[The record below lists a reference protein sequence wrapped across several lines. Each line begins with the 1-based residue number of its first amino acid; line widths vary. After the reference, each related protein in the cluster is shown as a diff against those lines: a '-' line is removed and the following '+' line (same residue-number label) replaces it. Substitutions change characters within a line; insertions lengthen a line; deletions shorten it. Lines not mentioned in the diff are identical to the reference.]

1 MKLALLLCRA
11 LLCGS
16 LAAAAQMGGHR
27 RMLITEVGGGSD
39 LSRSVPCNQSVL
51 GSYLACWNASIKA
64 PGNVDYPWGAP
75 EISYPTDGTPWGA
88 HITGPYP
95 DGSSYL
101 VSWFSGD
108 ATTGAA
114 SGLNTSA
121 TNSSQAQV
129 TAWPLR
135 PAAAQG
141 AAARGRELK
150 TWQGRSLAYSR
161 VYTAAAAAN
170 YSYLSPAIYHVLLSG
185 LEPRTTYGVKLG
197 GLGRTTPDL
206 VFTTLADRTVPRQQ
220 RYPLR
225 VGLIADVGQTAN
237 SSVTQT
243 RLVANRPDVIL
254 HVGDNTYADIYGPMN
269 FEDSPLPP
277 YSSGTNQKRW
287 DSHAS
292 LWATAFNST
301 PVLNCIGNHEIED
314 KGITAAIN
322 YTVTSFAFP
331 SNYPFQSYAARWPVP
346 GTKVQDLGNIDRSLY
361 YSTVVGGVVKLVTLN
376 NYIPFHAGTPQHRW
390 AMVELLSVDRSA
402 TPWLVVQFHAP
413 IYHSY
418 YTHYKEQECF
428 RSVYEDLFYAAQV
441 DLVLSGHVHAYERS
455 HGVYDYKRDNCAP
468 MHVVIGDGG
477 NTEGPYRNFVDEVSP
492 LTNKTYCEMLKD
504 GAGKPPDTAPG
515 ASSWGPD
522 YQRAAH
528 PPGCPTTSWQ
538 PAHGIAGGPPL
549 VLQKPRSSSRAII
562 SSSSSSD
569 SSSNSSSEEV
579 LGFCQS
585 SQPKWSAYR
594 DPSFGHAILNILG
607 PNTAEL
613 AWYRN
618 IDSSGQPA
626 DTARLERLSSCMD
639 GAGRHEAL
647 ARLKQLGH

>member
-75 EISYPTDGTPWGA
+75 ELVQVSLLVLLLRLWRLMQISYPTDGTPWGA

-108 ATTGAA
+108 ATTGPA
-114 SGLNTSA
+114 SGLNTAA

-135 PAAAQG
+135 PAAG
-141 AAARGRELK
+141 AWELKAARHQEQPPS
-150 TWQGRSLAYSR
+150 TSTYPC
-161 VYTAAAAAN
+161 
-170 YSYLSPAIYHVLLSG
+170 YLSPAIYHVLLSG

-237 SSVTQT
+237 SSVTQA

-254 HVGDNTYADIYGPMN
+254 HVGDNTYADNYGPMN

-292 LWATAFNST
+292 LWASAFNST

-331 SNYPFQSYAARWPVP
+331 SNYPFQSYAARWPAP
-346 GTKVQDLGNIDRSLY
+346 GTKVQDLGNIDSSLY

-390 AMVELLSVDRSA
+390 TMVELLSVDRSA

-428 RSVYEDLFYAAQV
+428 RSVYEDLFYA
-441 DLVLSGHVHAYERS
+441 
-455 HGVYDYKRDNCAP
+455 
-468 MHVVIGDGG
+468 
-477 NTEGPYRNFVDEVSP
+477 
-492 LTNKTYCEMLKD
+492 
-504 GAGKPPDTAPG
+504 
-515 ASSWGPD
+515 
-522 YQRAAH
+522 
-528 PPGCPTTSWQ
+528 
-538 PAHGIAGGPPL
+538 
-549 VLQKPRSSSRAII
+549 
-562 SSSSSSD
+562 
-569 SSSNSSSEEV
+569 
-579 LGFCQS
+579 
-585 SQPKWSAYR
+585 
-594 DPSFGHAILNILG
+594 
-607 PNTAEL
+607 
-613 AWYRN
+613 
-618 IDSSGQPA
+618 
-626 DTARLERLSSCMD
+626 
-639 GAGRHEAL
+639 
-647 ARLKQLGH
+647 